1 MLFAVTNLDALR
13 GNADIIKKKY
23 GTNLIAVLK
32 HNAYSSGMA
41 ACARA
46 LADSTLALAV
56 SSLREAGILLDS
68 GLNAERIMVLD
79 PILPSEL
86 NDSLAKVILPI
97 DCLEIMR
104 ALDNIYINKRLRV
117 QLRIDLCKSG
127 IGLREEVFDE
137 ALTRVFQS
145 PGMTLYGIF
154 AHVPSL
160 YRCEDIRG
168 MSARFERLCQKTR
181 LIFPSAVCHMATSA
195 SMNYELLRFD
205 ACRVGTALYGL
216 PSREGQ
222 DIAPLRPVLSL
233 HSSLSRVFKCA
244 DSLSFYESCV
254 NTSAITT
261 AGIVSTGYGSLPAL
275 LHKKE
280 LAVLVCDTLVPV
292 IGSPC
297 MGHMIVDLSEV
308 PNSKVGDEVIIV
320 GDMQKRGITAA
331 SFARSCGVSACRCD
345 GSLFV
350 TEDSARIFIDK
361 NNCIVNL

>member
-1 MLFAVTNLDALR
+1 EEIFLAIVALIVSQISAHCDKIFSDDILSITRSRKHSYDNPKAVIYMLFAVTNLDALR

-181 LIFPSAVCHMATSA
+181 LIFPAAVCHGDQRLD
-195 SMNYELLRFD
+195 ELR
-205 ACRVGTALYGL
+205 AA
-216 PSREGQ
+216 
-222 DIAPLRPVLSL
+222 
-233 HSSLSRVFKCA
+233 
-244 DSLSFYESCV
+244 
-254 NTSAITT
+254 AI
-261 AGIVSTGYGSLPAL
+261 
-275 LHKKE
+275 
-280 LAVLVCDTLVPV
+280 
-292 IGSPC
+292 
-297 MGHMIVDLSEV
+297 
-308 PNSKVGDEVIIV
+308 
-320 GDMQKRGITAA
+320 
-331 SFARSCGVSACRCD
+331 
-345 GSLFV
+345 
-350 TEDSARIFIDK
+350 
-361 NNCIVNL
+361 